1 MPSDNIAA
9 PAADTRAA
17 AFRAQELRFAYP
29 DGTHA
34 LEGVSFEVRQGERMA
49 LLGANG
55 SGKSTLLR
63 LLCGLAFPTSGNLSA
78 FGLPLTEHALEDD
91 ETSFAFRRRV
101 QFVFQD
107 ADIQLFSPTVREEVA
122 FGPLQLYSD
131 AGDVRRQVDGALEE
145 LGIAHLGE
153 RAPYRLSGGEK
164 RKVALASVLVLQP
177 DVLLLDEPSAGL
189 DPRSVGALIDILDDY
204 HAAGGTIVLATHDL
218 PLLEEFADRAIVLGE
233 DHRLQADASVAEV
246 LADQPLLE
254 RCNLVHAHRHRHGD
268 HAHTHPHTHV

>member
-1 MPSDNIAA
+1 MVGRDTQVRA
-9 PAADTRAA
+9 PA
-17 AFRAQELRFAYP
+17 FQAQDLRFAYP

-34 LEGVSFEVRQGERMA
+34 LDGVSFEVGLGERVA

-63 LLCGLAFPTSGNLSA
+63 LLCGLDFPTSGSLSA
-78 FGLPLTEHALEDD
+78 FGRPLTERALEDD
-91 ETSFAFRRRV
+91 ETSYAFRRRV

-122 FGPLQLYSD
+122 FGPLQLYADEAD
-131 AGDVRRQVDGALEE
+131 ARRQVDAALAEV
-145 LGIAHLGE
+145 GIAHLGD

-164 RKVALASVLVLQP
+164 RKVALASVLVLRP

-189 DPRSVGALIDILDDY
+189 DPRSVGALIDILDEY
-204 HAAGGTIVLATHDL
+204 HAAGGAIVLATHDL

-233 DHRLQADASVAEV
+233 DHRVQADAAAHVI

-254 RCNLVHAHRHRHGD
+254 RCNLVHAHRHHHGD
-268 HAHTHPHTHV
+268 HAHTHPHTHE